1 MTAISPPA
9 RSELTANFDV
19 RIARDP
25 NEFASIVAI
34 REQVFRDEQGIVDAV
49 VTDSDDRSS
58 VHVYAVVDSVVAAIG
73 RLTPPTRKRPE
84 GQIAWV
90 ATLPEYRRQ
99 GIAAAVM
106 TALLQVADNHR
117 FPSVLL
123 SAQTHALPFYARFGF
138 APYGNRFEVRGIE
151 HQYMERN
158 PPR

>member
-1 MTAISPPA
+1 MTAISPP
-9 RSELTANFDV
+9 V
-19 RIARDP
+19 RHTISTEYEVRVARDP
-25 NEFASIVAI
+25 NEFAAIVAI
-34 REQVFRDEQGIVDAV
+34 REQVFRDEQGIVDVV

-58 VHVYAVVDSVVAAIG
+58 VHVYVVIDDVVAAIG

-90 ATLPEYRRQ
+90 ATLPDFRRR
-99 GIAAAVM
+99 GAAAAVM
-106 TALLQVADNHR
+106 AALLQVADNHH

-123 SAQTHALPFYARFGF
+123 SAQTHALPFYALFGF